1 MNDRFRPMN
10 LITTR
15 ARAPRLIPAL
25 LLAVFVTGPAGAQ
38 SPPAVDP
45 NAAIAD
51 PLASLAWLEGCWRG
65 SVNQREF
72 REHWMP
78 LRGGLLLGVSQ
89 IVMAGKTQGYEYLR
103 LEARPDGVFYIAVP
117 SGKKEEAFRLT
128 GKTVDKSADRDD
140 EIFTFENPAQEFPR
154 RIIYRRASGGWLYAQ
169 VEGKLNGVDR
179 QVIYPMRRI
188 DCATGANI
196 EK

>member
-1 MNDRFRPMN
+1 MNS
-10 LITTR
+10 ITTR
-15 ARAPRLIPAL
+15 ARPTHLFSAL
-25 LLAVFVTGPAGAQ
+25 LLAALIAGSAGAQ
-38 SPPAVDP
+38 STPPPDP
-45 NAAIAD
+45 KAAAD

-78 LRGGLLLGVSQ
+78 LRGGMLLGIGQ
-89 IVMAGKTQGYEYLR
+89 TVMAGKTQDYEYLR
-103 LEARPDGVFYIAVP
+103 LEVRPDGVFYVAVP
-117 SGKKEEAFRLT
+117 SGKKEEAFRLS
-128 GKTVDKSADRDD
+128 GRTVDKSADRND
-140 EIFTFENPAQEFPR
+140 EIFTFENPAQEFPQ

-169 VEGKLNGVDR
+169 VEGKVNGADR

-188 DCATGANI
+188 DCATGAFI

>member
-1 MNDRFRPMN
+1 MTDRPGPMN
-10 LITTR
+10 SITTR
-15 ARAPRLIPAL
+15 ARPTHLFSAL
-25 LLAVFVTGPAGAQ
+25 LAALITGTAGAQ
-38 SPPAVDP
+38 STPPPDP
-45 NAAIAD
+45 KAAAAD

-78 LRGGLLLGVSQ
+78 LRGGMLLGIGQ
-89 IVMAGKTQGYEYLR
+89 TVMAGKTQDYEYLR
-103 LEARPDGVFYIAVP
+103 LEVRPDGVFYVAVP
-117 SGKKEEAFRLT
+117 SGKKEEAFRLS
-128 GKTVDKSADRDD
+128 GKTVDKSADRND
-140 EIFTFENPAQEFPR
+140 EIFTFENPALEFPQ

-169 VEGKLNGVDR
+169 VEGKVNGADR

-188 DCATGANI
+188 DCATGAFI